1 MKTYITNR
9 LTGYKSSKLG
19 STATITYTK
28 RTPRYV
34 QINRLLHIQDT
45 RRDKQR
51 KQMQLGWQWTLF
63 LLSSLYL
70 LYLLKQVRCKY
81 KVV

>member
-34 QINRLLHIQDT
+34 QANRLLHIQDT

-51 KQMQLGWQWTLF
+51 KHMQQGVAVDFISAFQS
-63 LLSSLYL
+63 LLALPS
-70 LYLLKQVRCKY
+70 
-81 KVV
+81 